1 MGFLKI
7 SDLNYSYHTK
17 AGETKALSG
26 IDINVRKGEFLAIV
40 GPSGCGKS
48 TLLNLIAGLLP
59 YKEGSITI
67 EGVPVQEHREKIGYM
82 LQKDHLLEWRTTEEN
97 ICLGLEIN
105 KLQTK
110 EKEELAEHLLR
121 QYGLYEFRKVK
132 PKELSG
138 GMRQRAAL
146 IRTLVMEPELLLLD
160 EPFSA
165 LDYQTRLSVA
175 DDIYEILKKEGK
187 TAVLITHDIAEA
199 ISMSERIIVLT
210 KRPGRIK
217 REIQIKL
224 SMADGRKPVRPSEAR
239 SAREF
244 AGYYQEIWKELMNHD
259 DEVEE
264 AAGPES

>member
-1 MGFLKI
+1 MEFLEI

-17 AGETKALSG
+17 EGETKALSG
-26 IDINVRKGEFLAIV
+26 IDFSVRKGEFLSIV

-59 YKEGSITI
+59 LDEGRITI
-67 EGVPVQEHREKIGYM
+67 DGTDVSEYRNRIGYM
-82 LQKDHLLEWRTTEEN
+82 LQKDHLLPWRTTEEN

-105 KLQTK
+105 KNKTK
-110 EKEELAEHLLR
+110 EKLDLAEHLLK

-132 PKELSG
+132 PAELSG
-138 GMRQRAAL
+138 GMKQRAAL
-146 IRTLVMEPELLLLD
+146 IRTLIMEPEVLLLD

-175 DDIYEILKKEGK
+175 DDIYEILKEEGK

-217 REIQIKL
+217 KEIGIKL
-224 SMADGRKPVRPSEAR
+224 TMENGKAPEKPSEGR

-244 AGYYQEIWKELMNHD
+244 AMYYQKIWKELMDHA
-259 DEVEE
+259 DEV
-264 AAGPES
+264 